1 MALKPLTLQER
12 VKQAQALTQQ
22 STDKLAAEQGLVAPP
37 ITAVGTGAL
46 GGTPQQQA
54 MAGTPAQKKGALSA
68 AVTGTVK
75 APQAE
80 TGLELA
86 QKVEAPTPVDQAKSQ
101 KLQRYSQALGTFG
114 DKVNE
119 WIESAIQTS
128 VAPTGEGA
136 VVPVL
141 ELNDAQKKA
150 IDDAKK
156 NLATDAD
163 RQKLQDAI
171 DILAGLKE
179 GDKNQAI
186 YDLNTQLGNTTTDA
200 LLAGTALAGY
210 WQNVKESI
218 GSQLQ
223 TGVQAAITGGDKK
236 LELKDMQD
244 LGTTPEELAEL
255 LKLSRDEVLNLTI
268 DGLQSRLA
276 QIQQE
281 TFGETQAV
289 TAGIGSAL
297 MSETEREALRQ
308 VGQQLEE
315 AGIAGAELQYQQ
327 LLDDID
333 QGTRI
338 DLAGKTYTIDELLN
352 TDVFEDI
359 ARAFYLGTDKALVE
373 TLRKESPDL
382 VTFLEKHSNTLTALI
397 ETGAKGADT
406 LIAKNKEFDKK
417 LALVPESTLDRLN
430 LGAEYRVGTVRPIGF
445 DVDSL
450 FTPEKVGV
458 ALSDIMK
465 MPDGAAKTEKM
476 NIYSNMLASVPPDDP
491 RYASTIQSI
500 RDAPLT
506 SITPAAASQ
515 LVAAMVEYTA
525 AIDPN
530 ASDQALADL
539 VFADNTPLSDINAQL
554 TKDKQAASI
563 GLPVSNYWQ
572 FDANKDGTLSRDEL
586 LKMNQDLV
594 EAPTLNNL
602 GKTGANTLTKS
613 VTEPFTPEQSK
624 MAEIAADGQFD
635 DAEFDN
641 LSLDDM
647 ANIFNAF
654 RRPEDAQAAGSP
666 MLAAIR
672 RNYLKKLDEA
682 KVNSYK
688 GLGLQPDGAPII
700 DMSRAFPSRLSQ
712 LEYRLPFY
720 DDTIN
725 KLKRLMDEAANPDLR
740 WRYEQDYNRMV
751 SEKDAMK
758 KEMESLGYGQAGS
771 TLEGGIASSAKQAGT
786 ALSQGLR
793 TVEKEAANIIPAVAM
808 NVPLTTGF
816 SLNAP
821 IPKPKVPE
829 VSKIKKPKFKR

>member
-12 VKQAQALTQQ
+12 VKQAQALAQQ

-186 YDLNTQLGNTTTDA
+186 YDLNMQLGNTTTDA

-223 TGVQAAITGGDKK
+223 TGVQKAITGGDKK

-255 LKLSRDEVLNLTI
+255 LDLPEAEVLNLTV

-276 QIQQE
+276 QIQQQ

-359 ARAFYLGTDKALVE
+359 ARAFYLGTDKAFVE
-373 TLRKESPDL
+373 NLRKESPDL
-382 VTFLEKHSNTLTALI
+382 VTFLETHSNTLTALI

-417 LALVPESTLDRLN
+417 RALVPESTLDKLG
-430 LGAEYRVGTVRPIGF
+430 LGAEYRVGTIKPIGF
-445 DVDSL
+445 DIDSL
-450 FTPEKVGV
+450 YASDKVGIT
-458 ALSDIMK
+458 LSDIMK

-476 NIYSNMLASVPPDDP
+476 NIYSNMLASVPDDP
-491 RYASTIQSI
+491 KYANTIQSI
-500 RDAPLT
+500 KDAPLT

-572 FDANKDGTLSRDEL
+572 FDNNPRDGVLSRNEL
-586 LKMNQDLV
+586 LKMTETIV
-594 EAPTLNNL
+594 KAPTLNNL
-602 GKTGANTLTKS
+602 GNTGANTLSKS
-613 VTEPFTPEQSK
+613 VTEPFTPEQAK
-624 MAEIAADGQFD
+624 VAEIAADGKFD
-635 DAEFDN
+635 DAEFDS

-654 RRPEDAQAAGSP
+654 KRPEDAQAAGSP

-672 RNYLKKLDEA
+672 RNYLKKLDGA

-786 ALSQGLR
+786 ALSRGLR
-793 TVEKEAANIIPAVAM
+793 TVEKEAANIIPAVSM

-816 SLNAP
+816 SLNEA